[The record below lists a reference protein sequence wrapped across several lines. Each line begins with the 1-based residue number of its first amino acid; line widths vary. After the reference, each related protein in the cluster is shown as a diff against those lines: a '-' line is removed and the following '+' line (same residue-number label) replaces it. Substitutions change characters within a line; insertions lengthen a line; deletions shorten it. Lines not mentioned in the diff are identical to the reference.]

1 MERKI
6 RNSAKAL
13 IIKDGKMLASKIN
26 DNGEVFYIMPGGGQD
41 TEELLPDTVKRE
53 CEEELG
59 IEVEPKS
66 LEFIV

>member
-1 MERKI
+1 
-6 RNSAKAL
+6 
-13 IIKDGKMLASKIN
+13 
-26 DNGEVFYIMPGGGQD
+26 MPGGGQD

-53 CEEELG
+53 CAEEFG